1 MRIGV
6 CIPCYAPHIPY
17 LESCLNSI
25 EQQTQKPAIVS
36 ISISS
41 CTNNEQL
48 PLASDYSFSIVY
60 TSTILHQ
67 CAGKNRNVAA
77 EAIVDQVDILSF
89 FDADDLMHPRRLEM
103 LNKAFTA
110 YKLDSCVHYFTKGT
124 HADRIRL
131 SMIHWQEPT
140 KLVYTTGFTTGRDSV
155 CGRVWWTGT
164 PSARELGHC
173 GHFSVKSSIWKS
185 IKCVEDW
192 GMGEDSEHVWRVVT
206 SGAVHGFLPSVL
218 SMYI

>member
-17 LESCLNSI
+17 LQYCLNSI
-25 EQQTQKPAIVS
+25 ENQTQKPTIVS

-41 CTNNEQL
+41 YTNKEQL
-48 PLASDYSFSIVY
+48 PLASDYSFPILY
-60 TSTILHQ
+60 TCTSMPQ

-77 EAIVDQVDILSF
+77 QAIVDQVDILSF
-89 FDADDLMHPRRLEM
+89 FDADDLMHPKRLEK
-103 LNKAFTA
+103 LNQAFTD

-131 SMIHWQEPT
+131 SMIHWSEPT
-140 KLVYTTGFTTGRDSV
+140 ELVNTTGFTVGRDSV
-155 CGRVWWTGT
+155 CGRVWWTG
-164 PSARELGHC
+164 SLVRELGQC
-173 GHFSVKSSIWKS
+173 GHFSVKTSIWNMT
-185 IKCVEDW
+185 KCVEGW
-192 GMGEDSEHVWRVVT
+192 GMGEDSEYVWRVVT
-206 SGAVHGFLPSVL
+206 SGANHGFIPSVL